1 MFVRLV
7 ERIFFLASIALLSAS
22 IAPSAAAQ
30 RARGPTRV
38 LLLFQQQAESQP
50 MVEFSEQLRLT
61 IRNEMSSPVEFY
73 QESLD
78 LDRFRGPRALP
89 LPAYFEHKYRG
100 FGIDVVVPVG
110 GRALRFAIDQL
121 SSVLPAAPIVFG
133 LNAAPQLETSTLPTN
148 VTGRMAL
155 AS

>member
-1 MFVRLV
+1 MLVRLV
-7 ERIFFLASIALLSAS
+7 ERTSVLAAIALFSGAT
-22 IAPSAAAQ
+22 APSAAAQ

-61 IRNEMSSPVEFY
+61 IRNELSSPVEFY

-78 LDRFRGPRALP
+78 LDRFSGPRTLP
-89 LPAYFEHKYRG
+89 LPAYFEQKYRG

-110 GRALRFAIDQL
+110 GRALRFAIGQL
-121 SSVLPAAPIVFG
+121 SNVLPEAPIVFG
-133 LNAAPQLETSTLPTN
+133 LNA
-148 VTGRMAL
+148 
-155 AS
+155 